1 MKPKLILNLTA
12 ILLTLL
18 AACSNLN
25 GGQTGEP
32 TPQVG
37 ITPAPSVESAMRTFL
52 DAYKVEDFGSMYKN
66 LTQAARDTLSLDDF
80 SKRLKTDL
88 DALNL
93 VSVDYIITSTLTNP
107 HTAQVAY
114 HLIYHTSLLGD
125 IQRDVVAQLSL
136 EAGAW
141 HVAWDDALILPELAG
156 GNKLQADYKIPA
168 RGDIYDRNGNA
179 LVTEEDAISLGI
191 VPSQIVPDQSS
202 QLFFELEQL
211 TGVAAGT
218 IKVEYENYPQ
228 NPAYIPVGETTATAF
243 HKRASVLSNYPGLWW
258 FEYTGRYYQ
267 DGGVAPHVVG
277 YTQYISP
284 DNLAEYRRKGY
295 SGAEKVGTS
304 GVEAYGEEYLSGKRG
319 ASLYVVAPDGSIVS
333 QLAQV
338 DSQPSQ
344 SLYLTIDRDL
354 QENVQAALGAFNG
367 AVVVMERDTGRV
379 LAMASTPGFD
389 PNVFDPTNYNMTT
402 GLNLLFNDNNQP
414 LLNRAAQGTY
424 PLGSV
429 FKVVT
434 MSAALQSG
442 VFTSD
447 STYDC
452 QYDFTE
458 LGASHILHDWT
469 WQKCEEQKAADP
481 TVTTCRVKP
490 SGMLTLPEGLMR
502 SCDPWFYHIGLTLF
516 NQGLTTAVSDM
527 ASGFGLGKLTGI
539 GQLDESAGV
548 VPVPGDGVEATSLA
562 IGQGNLQVTPLQ
574 VATFMAAV
582 GNGGTLYRPQLFEK
596 VVNANGDSTYTF
608 SAEKNG
614 SLPISTENLKVIQD
628 AMRSVVDNP
637 RGTAYARFAG
647 LNIPVAGKTSTA
659 ETGFTNPHAWFA
671 GFSLT
676 NRQDRPDIAI
686 AVFLENGGEGSAYAA
701 PIFRRVVES
710 YFYGRP
716 QALYW
721 WESAIGVT
729 RTPTPTGTLTPVP

>member
-1 MKPKLILNLTA
+1 MKLKLIPNLAA

-37 ITPAPSVESAMRTFL
+37 ITPAPSVESAMHTFL
-52 DAYKVEDFGSMYKN
+52 DAYKVEDFGSMYKD
-66 LTQAARDTLSLDDF
+66 LTQATRDTVSQDDF
-80 SKRLKTDL
+80 TKRLKANL

-93 VSVDYIITSTLTNP
+93 VSVDYNITSTLTNP

-114 HLIYHTSLLGD
+114 HLIYHTSILGD
-125 IQRDVVAQLSL
+125 IQRDVVAKLSL
-136 EAGAW
+136 ESGAW
-141 HVAWDDALILPELAG
+141 HVAWDDAMVLPELAG
-156 GNKLQADYKIPA
+156 GNKLQVDYKIPA

-179 LVTEEDAISLGI
+179 IVTEEDAISLGI
-191 VPSQIVPDQSS
+191 VPSQIVPDDSG

-211 TGVAAGT
+211 TGVSAGT
-218 IKVEYENYPQ
+218 IKAEYENYPQ
-228 NPAYIPVGETTATAF
+228 NPGYIPVGETTAAAF
-243 HKRASVLSNYPGLWW
+243 HKRASLLSNYPGLWW

-304 GVEAYGEEYLSGKRG
+304 GVEASGEEYLSGKRG
-319 ASLYVVAPDGSIVS
+319 ATLYVVAPDGSIVNT
-333 QLAQV
+333 LAQV
-338 DSQPSQ
+338 DPQPSQ
-344 SLYLTIDRDL
+344 SIYLTIDRDL
-354 QENVQAALGAFNG
+354 QERVQAALGAFNG
-367 AVVVMERDTGRV
+367 AIVVMERNTGRV

-389 PNVFDPTNYNMTT
+389 PNVFEPTNYNMST
-402 GLNLLFNDNNQP
+402 GLSLLFNDNNQP
-414 LLNRAAQGTY
+414 LLNRAAQGTF

-429 FKVVT
+429 FKVIT
-434 MSAALQSG
+434 MAAALNSG
-442 VFTSD
+442 VFTPE

-469 WQKCEEQKAADP
+469 WEKCEEQKAADP
-481 TVTTCRVKP
+481 TVTSCRVKP
-490 SGMLTLPEGLMR
+490 SGLLTLPQGLMR

-516 NQGLTTAVSDM
+516 NQGLTTAISDM
-527 ASGFGLGKLTGI
+527 ATGFGLGKLTGI

-574 VATFMAAV
+574 VADFMAAV
-582 GNGGTLYRPQLFEK
+582 GNGGTLLRPQLFEK
-596 VVNANGDSTYTF
+596 VVNANGDNTFTF
-608 SAEKNG
+608 SSVTNG
-614 SLPISTENLKVIQD
+614 SLPISAENLKVIQD

-659 ETGFTNPHAWFA
+659 ETGYTNPHAWFA
-671 GFSLT
+671 GFT
-676 NRQDRPDIAI
+676 MANRDDRPDIAI
-686 AVFLENGGEGSAYAA
+686 AVFVENGGEGSAYAA

-716 QALYW
+716 QSLYW
-721 WESAIGVT
+721 WESSIGVT
-729 RTPTPTGTLTPVP
+729 RTPTPTGTLTPGP